1 MPHTCY
7 GLTRMGAERPGS
19 ILTSS
24 FGPIR
29 WPLSQSLLDAIAK
42 KKKKKIMPWLGVS
55 VPKGHTQVSWDKL
68 HLPTMGP
75 GGDYRSRQLG

>member
-1 MPHTCY
+1 
-7 GLTRMGAERPGS
+7 
-19 ILTSS
+19 
-24 FGPIR
+24 
-29 WPLSQSLLDAIAK
+29 LDAIAK